1 MKTDKKI
8 LSKLKQIE
16 DRVSKDLNVD
26 KQLVRKVVLETFKE
40 IGLILL
46 LKNSPVMIRGF
57 LKIVVAVRA
66 ARKALINYNNLE
78 SREK

>member
-1 MKTDKKI
+1 VKTDKKI

-66 ARKALINYNNLE
+66 ARKALINYNKLE

>member
-1 MKTDKKI
+1 VKTDKKI